1 MLLTATG
8 GGERHALMVEH
19 QLRPL
24 FAFFEALVLPTAVYA
39 TDKDFL
45 DGVLASEVIRKRGEQ
60 AIDDASSLLI
70 SRRRGVERASL
81 T

>member
-1 MLLTATG
+1 MFNHPFECQVKTA
-8 GGERHALMVEH
+8 AC
-19 QLRPL
+19 
-24 FAFFEALVLPTAVYA
+24 A

-45 DGVLASEVIRKRGEQ
+45 DGALASEAIRNRGEQ

-70 SRRRGVERASL
+70 SRRRVERASS